1 MFPSCVYN
9 GLNHGGARAY
19 KVSGFLTG
27 CTAERMAGE
36 SPASILLRTHSMSL
50 ELFDQF
56 HAWSEPGP
64 AAVEPEVGLFR
75 PAPRQFF
82 IQVRGREGSKSHMPA
97 PTRFIRKSYRFD
109 QTTTQVDDKDEHVLS
124 GCGLSSSGSSTGTE
138 LLEPADTQFEFSDLD
153 HLDSEPVSGR
163 KRKETPCGCGA
174 EGLEEGEVCLRG
186 CCSVAASPL

>member
-1 MFPSCVYN
+1 
-9 GLNHGGARAY
+9 
-19 KVSGFLTG
+19 
-27 CTAERMAGE
+27 
-36 SPASILLRTHSMSL
+36 
-50 ELFDQF
+50 
-56 HAWSEPGP
+56 
-64 AAVEPEVGLFR
+64 
-75 PAPRQFF
+75 
-82 IQVRGREGSKSHMPA
+82 MPA
-97 PTRFIRKSYRFD
+97 PTRFIRKSYRFE

-153 HLDSEPVSGR
+153 RLDSEPVSGR